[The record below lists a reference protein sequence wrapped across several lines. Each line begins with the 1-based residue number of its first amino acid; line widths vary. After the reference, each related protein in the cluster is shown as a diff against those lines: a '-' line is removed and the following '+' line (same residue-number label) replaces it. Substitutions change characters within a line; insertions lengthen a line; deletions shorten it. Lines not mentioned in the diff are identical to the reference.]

1 MLVFSMTKLSKKEI
15 EERKNRYDSTL
26 GHVPAWVDYAA
37 SNMGETLRG
46 FDTMR
51 EVVYTEGALSQKT
64 KQLLLIAMNL
74 AFRNEPGLKLHVQV
88 AMRFGA
94 TKEEIAETF
103 ATVAM
108 LGASLPLS
116 KLGVV
121 AEELM

>member
-1 MLVFSMTKLSKKEI
+1 MALFRRKQSSSLLV
-15 EERKNRYDSTL
+15 
-26 GHVPAWVDYAA
+26 
-37 SNMGETLRG
+37 
-46 FDTMR
+46 
-51 EVVYTEGALSQKT
+51 
-64 KQLLLIAMNL
+64 AMNL
-74 AFRNEPGLKLHVQV
+74 ALRNEPGLKLHVQV